1 MPSQVPARVRA
12 VLDRLRGRS
21 IHVLG
26 PSGTEGSTVTEFLL
40 RGGIQEITVHDLEPP
55 ARFEETL
62 RRTHCWLDS
71 EGQARLAA
79 RLTAAPIAWR
89 QGDRYL
95 EGIEEA
101 EVIFVPQ
108 SWFRHQENAPVRA
121 AAARGVRLSSMT
133 HLFFET
139 WPGPTLGVTGTNGK
153 FTVVTLIAAMMKAAG
168 LPHVVSGNDR
178 THVPAL
184 YALDGADAATWLVLE
199 VSNRQLLGLPYGPHV
214 AVVTNIAPHHL
225 DDHGSLEAY
234 IEAKRTIVRN
244 QGPADLAVLNADD
257 PLVAAMADG
266 AASKVCWFS
275 RQRPVA
281 AGAYLDRGQI
291 VLAGAQGSGGLTA
304 TAGAPAR
311 PVVEVRDL
319 YVPGAHMQENALAAA
334 AAASLVGVT
343 PGAIASAL
351 REFRGLPYR
360 FRLAAEREGITF
372 YEDSLATNPA
382 AAAAAIRS
390 MTRPFHLIAGGLRR
404 DASAQDFRPMVNA
417 MEESPVKE
425 VYLIGST
432 AALLADAIGGMAF
445 PRRVHQAGTL
455 ETAVASAWHAASPG
469 DAILLSPGCESF
481 DQFTDYRERGDRFC
495 RLIDALPARAG
506 PPVRP

>member
-1 MPSQVPARVRA
+1 MTSHPPARVRA
-12 VLDRLRGRS
+12 VLDQLRGRP

-40 RGGIQEITVHDLEPP
+40 NHGIGEITVHDLEPP

-62 RRTHCWLDS
+62 RRTHCWLDP

-79 RLTAAPIAWR
+79 RLRAAPIAWR
-89 QGDRYL
+89 QDDRYL

-101 EVIFVPQ
+101 GVIFVPQ

-121 AAARGVRLSSMT
+121 AAARGVRLSSLT
-133 HLFFET
+133 HLFFEA
-139 WPGPTLGVTGTNGK
+139 WPGPILGVTGTNGK
-153 FTVVTLIAAMMKAAG
+153 FTVVTLIAAMMEAAG
-168 LPHVVSGNDR
+168 LPLVVSGNDR

-199 VSNRQLLGLPYGPHV
+199 ISNRQLLGLPYSPHV

-234 IEAKRTIVRN
+234 VEAKRTIVRN

-257 PLVAAMADG
+257 PLVAGMTDG
-266 AASKVCWFS
+266 AASSVRWFS
-275 RQRPVA
+275 RHRPVA
-281 AGAYLDRGQI
+281 AGAYLEGGRI
-291 VLAGAQGSGGLTA
+291 VLAGAYMDGGRIA
-304 TAGAPAR
+304 PAGAPPR
-311 PVVEVRDL
+311 PVMAVCDL
-319 YVPGAHMQENALAAA
+319 SVPGAHMQENALAAA
-334 AAASLVGVT
+334 AAAALVGVEHGT
-343 PGAIASAL
+343 IASVL

-360 FRLAAEREGITF
+360 FRLAAEREGVAF

-390 MTRPFHLIAGGLRR
+390 MVRPFHLIAGGLRR
-404 DASAQDFRPMVNA
+404 DARARDFQPMVSA
-417 MEESPVKE
+417 LEDSPAKA

-432 AALLADAIGGMAF
+432 AALLADAIGGMAK
-445 PRRVHQAGTL
+445 PPSVSQAGTL
-455 ETAVASAWHAASPG
+455 DAALASAWDAASPG

-481 DQFTDYRERGDRFC
+481 DQFADYRERGDLFC
-495 RLIDALPARAG
+495 RLADALPARAG
-506 PPVRP
+506 PPVLP